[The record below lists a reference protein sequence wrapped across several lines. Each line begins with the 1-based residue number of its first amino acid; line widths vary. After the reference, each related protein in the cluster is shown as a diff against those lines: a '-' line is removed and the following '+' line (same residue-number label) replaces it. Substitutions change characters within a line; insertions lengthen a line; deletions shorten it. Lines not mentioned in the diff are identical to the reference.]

1 MITKTN
7 FGSGAAI
14 NFFCTKIENAPFFF
28 NSYFSSQMIDDVRKN
43 WDKLL
48 LVFVHGFRG
57 SDASFKVIKEE
68 I

>member
-1 MITKTN
+1 
-7 FGSGAAI
+7 
-14 NFFCTKIENAPFFF
+14 
-28 NSYFSSQMIDDVRKN
+28 MIDDVREN

-57 SDASFKVIKEE
+57 SDASFKVTKEE